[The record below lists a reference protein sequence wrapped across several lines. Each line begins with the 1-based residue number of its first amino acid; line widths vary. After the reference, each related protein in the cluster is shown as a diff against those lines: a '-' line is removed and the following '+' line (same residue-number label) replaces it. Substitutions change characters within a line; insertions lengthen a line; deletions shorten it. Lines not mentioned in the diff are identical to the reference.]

1 MFLSSKRV
9 FAGKHNLKQ
18 EPLCPYLST
27 EGGYRSMNAKQP
39 DMAQT
44 GAIPRIQGTGTIPRV
59 TRPFA
64 RMHNVN
70 VQAAMMQHLL

>member
-9 FAGKHNLKQ
+9 FAGKGNLKQ
-18 EPLCPYLST
+18 EPLCPYLSS
-27 EGGYRSMNAKQP
+27 EGGYRSMNAKQS

-44 GAIPRIQGTGTIPRV
+44 GPIPRIQSTGPM
-59 TRPFA
+59 RPFA
-64 RMHNVN
+64 RMRSVN